1 MMFIGAGFVVG
12 RGAGEER
19 CTGMDFTFGC
29 ICKRGILK
37 ISKVEKERFSRLAA
51 SLQDSRVGNGQS

>member
-1 MMFIGAGFVVG
+1 MFIGAAFVVG

-29 ICKRGILK
+29 ISERGIFEILK
-37 ISKVEKERFSRLAA
+37 AGNERFSSLAA
-51 SLQDSRVGNGQS
+51 SLQDGTVGKGQSG